1 MVEGACFNVLKTL
14 ITSKNE
20 QSMNNESKN
29 IYKEWKVPPF
39 WL

>member
-1 MVEGACFNVLKTL
+1 MAEGVCSNVLKTL

-20 QSMNNESKN
+20 QSMNNENKN
-29 IYKEWKVPPF
+29 IYKQWKVPPF